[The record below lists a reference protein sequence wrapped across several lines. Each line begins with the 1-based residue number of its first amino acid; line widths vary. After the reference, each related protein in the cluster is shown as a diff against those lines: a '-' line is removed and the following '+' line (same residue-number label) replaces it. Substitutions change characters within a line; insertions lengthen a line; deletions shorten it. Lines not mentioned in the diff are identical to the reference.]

1 MTYQAVF
8 ERADD
13 GSVFAYVPDL
23 PGCTSWGAT
32 VDEAREN
39 VRSAITLWISVAK
52 ERGTP
57 LPPPSTIATA
67 AIEVDAA

>member
-23 PGCTSWGAT
+23 PGCTSWGASL
-32 VDEAREN
+32 DEARNN
-39 VRSAITLWISVAK
+39 VREAIVLWLSAVKDQGL
-52 ERGTP
+52 EPP
-57 LPPPSTIATA
+57 LPATIASA
-67 AIEVDAA
+67 PIEVDAA